1 MIGINWLKP
10 MLYLTTLLLVF
21 ALLAIVDS
29 AHAPLWAPLAL
40 VPIACVAWR
49 YHIAVKQGQY
59 SALRVGEVV
68 VLWQIGPYR
77 ISEVLPS
84 TAERASYLV
93 FSRGALGSSPIRA
106 LRFLDD
112 VYVDVGGE

>member
-1 MIGINWLKP
+1 LIRINWLKP
-10 MLYLTTLLLVF
+10 MLFLTALLPVF
-21 ALLAIVDS
+21 ALLAMFDS

-40 VPIACVAWR
+40 VPITCVAHR
-49 YHIAVKQGQY
+49 YHIAAKQGQY

-68 VLWQIGPYR
+68 VLWPIGPYR

-112 VYVDVGGE
+112 VYVDVSWE